1 MVSTMLMQAGAICA
15 EEPDTTIFKIK
26 ERKLLFQQAGVCFD
40 INWEYLSAIVF
51 VERTLYY
58 NWTDDALDIILA
70 RAGRNSSI
78 GFCQVK
84 IKTAYWTEKQLNDP
98 FSKFYPGEKY
108 RNILKVSESPEEL
121 IYKLKNDTLNIYYAS
136 AYLQIIQSYWKK
148 AGFPI
153 DNRPDILGTLYSTGI
168 FYNDGR
174 IRKPNKNP
182 KSNEFGK
189 LVLQYLNSFHLIKR
203 NEK

>member
-1 MVSTMLMQAGAICA
+1 MKVGVVSA
-15 EEPDTTIFKIK
+15 EAPDTTILKIK

-40 INWEYLSAIVF
+40 VNWEYLSAIVF
-51 VERTLYY
+51 VERALFYD
-58 NWTDDALDIILA
+58 WTDDALDIILA

-84 IKTAYWTEKQLNDP
+84 IKTAYWIEKQLNDP

-136 AYLQIIQSYWKK
+136 AYLRIIQSYWEK

-153 DNRPDILGTLYSTGI
+153 DNRPDILGTLYSTGL
-168 FYNDGR
+168 FYRDRR
-174 IRKPNKNP
+174 IRKPNKDP